1 MSGRGKPMCT
11 VCRRAPTAFPLVD
24 RCFGCWPGGPVP
36 PPPCFRCGSRTQYFV
51 AGLCHRCHRDGHPG
65 VDSCRNCHAWG
76 ATRNTTW
83 YCLGCRSWTRKYSTE
98 AACSVCARGSFLD
111 DAKVCRLCRK
121 QGAFWREPR
130 EQLDLVAANQ
140 RGQQLFLA
148 DLFARRDRTQP
159 TPTPRPAP
167 ATLPVRVHRHRQ
179 LALFEAN
186 RDLSAR
192 GYSVAGLAD
201 RADPAMAAALDVIV
215 GRRAGQ
221 YGWRHDLACEVR
233 NGVRVLLGFQEA
245 PGDPITASDAAV
257 LAGTDLPMGHV
268 LDVLADAGL
277 LIDDRTPAVLTWFA
291 GKVDGLPEPMTAELQ
306 RWCEIMLTGS
316 RSTPRRRPRAQI
328 TMQIYLAGAL
338 PALRSWAADGH
349 SSLREI
355 GAEHVRAVLP
365 PSGTPRS
372 SVGLGLRSIF
382 TVLKANKVVFTNPLS
397 RIKTG
402 YHETRQPLPLVP
414 ALLRAGL
421 DSPDP
426 ARAAVIAL
434 VAYHG
439 LRSGAL
445 RSLKLTDLRDGRLH
459 HDGRTILLAPPVRA
473 RLSAYVD
480 YRNRSWP
487 RSANPHLFLTGRS
500 ATSLNPPGARWVKLK
515 IDITGGPQAV
525 REDRILDEAQ
535 ATGGDIRRIC
545 DMFGLSVSAAER
557 YAATVDNP
565 DLIAKASRARPGA
578 APT

>member
-1 MSGRGKPMCT
+1 MSGRGKPMC
-11 VCRRAPTAFPLVD
+11 VACGVAPTAFPRVD

-36 PPPCFRCGSRTQYFV
+36 PPPCFGCGSRTQYFV
-51 AGLCHRCHRDGHPG
+51 AGLCHRCHRDGYPG
-65 VDSCRNCHAWG
+65 VDSCRNCYAWG
-76 ATRNTTW
+76 ATRNSTW
-83 YCLGCRSWTRKYSTE
+83 YCIGCRSWTRDHPT
-98 AACSVCARGSFLD
+98 ADACTVCARVSHLD
-111 DAKVCRLCRK
+111 EARVCRLCRK
-121 QGAFWREPR
+121 QGTFWREPHK
-130 EQLDLVAANQ
+130 QLNLIAAN
-140 RGQQLFLA
+140 RHGQQLFIA
-148 DLFARRDRTQP
+148 DLFGQRDRTQP
-159 TPTPRPAP
+159 APTPRPAP
-167 ATLPVRVHRHRQ
+167 ATLPLGVHRHRQ
-179 LALFEAN
+179 LVLFEVN

-192 GYSVAGLAD
+192 GHSVAGLAD

-233 NGVRVLLGFQEA
+233 NGVRVLLGFQES

-277 LIDDRTPAVLTWFA
+277 LIDDRTPTVLTWFA
-291 GKVDGLPEPMTAELQ
+291 GKVDGLPEPMTAELR
-306 RWCEIMLTGS
+306 RWFDIMLAGS

-328 TMQIYLAGAL
+328 TAQIYLNGAL
-338 PALRSWAADGH
+338 PALRSWAANGH
-349 SSLREI
+349 NSLREI
-355 GAEHVRAVLP
+355 SEADVRAVLP

-372 SVGLGLRSIF
+372 ITGRSLRSIF
-382 TVLKANKVVFTNPLS
+382 TVLKANKVVFTNPLG

-402 YHETRQPLPLVP
+402 YHEPRQPLPLVP

-439 LRSGAL
+439 LRSGQL
-445 RSLKLTDLRDGRLH
+445 RNLKLADLRDGRLH
-459 HDGRTILLAPPVRA
+459 HDGRTILLAPPVRT
-473 RLSAYVD
+473 RLTAYLD

-515 IDITGGPQAV
+515 IDITGGAQAV
-525 REDRILDEAQ
+525 REDRILDEAH

-557 YAATVDNP
+557 YAATLDNP
-565 DLIAKASRARPGA
+565 DLIAKAGA
-578 APT
+578 APPGIDPA